1 MTRGARL
8 AFLFDLLLV
17 ILFALCLWAPWD
29 RAADVTNSSLNML
42 WLTLPM
48 ALAHRGM
55 GLDTVTVTV
64 TICAI
69 AIAALGAVLAIVARI
84 RGNAVL
90 RAAGILLF
98 AASVAILMPAW
109 TAVGFLGAVLLVVAL
124 RARFVPVPAMPA
136 VAAALSEL
144 WPLGYAAGFAA
155 FAWRY
160 NPQSLLKVLVIA
172 FGLSLVARAL
182 VPAGYGRERGGDVV

>member
-1 MTRGARL
+1 MTRAARL

-17 ILFALCLWAPWD
+17 VVFALCLWAPWD
-29 RAADVTNSSLNML
+29 RAADVSNASLNML

-48 ALAHRGM
+48 ALAHRG
-55 GLDTVTVTV
+55 GHLDTVTVTV
-64 TICAI
+64 TLCAI
-69 AIAALGAVLAIVARI
+69 AAVAVGAALAIVARI
-84 RGNAVL
+84 RGSAVL
-90 RAAGILLF
+90 RAVGIFLF
-98 AASVAILMPAW
+98 AASVAILMPEW

-124 RARFVPVPAMPA
+124 RARFVPVPAMPT
-136 VAAALSEL
+136 VAAVLTEL

-182 VPAGYGRERGGDVV
+182 VPSEYGRRGGELAS